1 MGRST
6 QWLRRTHKKWV
17 EKATATANNT
27 LSSECINFLKKNS
40 IKNIIKKID
49 DKKFNLSS
57 NSKYYLKELY
67 DKYYP
72 NKNKK

>member
-1 MGRST
+1 M
-6 QWLRRTHKKWV
+6 LKYFI
-17 EKATATANNT
+17 E